1 MRVKNIT
8 IYCKTRAAISMWP
21 FSFLGGKGWVC
32 WFCNLDK
39 QENVPRLVQS
49 EHEAVTVWC

>member
-21 FSFLGGKGWVC
+21 FNFLGGKGWVC